1 MAQIKIIK
9 DAYIRGIM
17 RYKGE
22 VVEVASAEVTQ
33 YVSNET
39 ATDVTDAPEKIADR
53 AVKKAPSKKK
63 AK

>member
-1 MAQIKIIK
+1 
-9 DAYIRGIM
+9 M

>member
-39 ATDVTDAPEKIADR
+39 ATDVTDVPVEKADR
-53 AVKKAPSKKK
+53 AIKKAPAKKK

>member
-1 MAQIKIIK
+1 
-9 DAYIRGIM
+9 M

-39 ATDVTDAPEKIADR
+39 ATDVTDVPVEKADR
-53 AVKKAPSKKK
+53 AIKKAPAKKK